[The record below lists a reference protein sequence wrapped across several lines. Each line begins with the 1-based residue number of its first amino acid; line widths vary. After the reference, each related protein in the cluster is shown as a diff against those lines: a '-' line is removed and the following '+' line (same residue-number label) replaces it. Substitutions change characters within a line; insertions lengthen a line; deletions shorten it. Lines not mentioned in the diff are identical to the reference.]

1 MRNSYVWSMNC
12 FPGIELT
19 RTNSFAFFFFK
30 DAALQP
36 YLEQINLIEEQVAA
50 LEQAAYKLDAYS
62 KKLGNYYL
70 LLLLPSNIFSYK
82 EISQDKVNSYF
93 I

>member
-1 MRNSYVWSMNC
+1 MTEMI
-12 FPGIELT
+12 FLL
-19 RTNSFAFFFFK
+19 FQ

-62 KKLGNYYL
+62 KKLGNYCPL
-70 LLLLPSNIFSYK
+70 LLLCSSIVPCKGI
-82 EISQDKVNSYF
+82 
-93 I
+93 